1 MNSKEIIKRVI
12 DFNDPPRIGF
22 DFNPPHAKDILWI
35 SAAQLRATNPTYLN
49 WGRHLELL
57 EKVPG
62 FTGEVRQ
69 DALGNIIGRLNQKTN
84 GEIIWGA
91 LQDDWDLLHDF
102 QIPPFDETY
111 NNSFKEKLKEN
122 KDQYIL
128 AVLPISP
135 FSTARNLR
143 MLENFLAD
151 VLLEPDNVER
161 LLDILVEAANKM
173 IINAAEAGADGICI
187 YDDWGTQHALL
198 VSPKV
203 WRQLFKPVYKK
214 LIDTTHEQGMH
225 FFMHSC
231 GYIHE
236 IMEDMVEIGL
246 DVFQLDQPELHG
258 VENLANKFG
267 GRVTFWCP
275 VDIQRIMETGER
287 TLIEGT
293 ARKMIR
299 ELGRF
304 GGGFIAKDYPSWEDI
319 DVKDEWAG
327 WARNIFLKEGFYST
341 KTP

>member
-12 DFNDPPRIGF
+12 DFNDPPRIGL
-22 DFNPPHAKDILWI
+22 DFNPPHTKDILWI
-35 SAAQLRATNPTYLN
+35 SAAQLKMSNPLYLN
-49 WGRHLELL
+49 WGRHPELL
-57 EKVPG
+57 ERVPG

-91 LQDDWDLLHDF
+91 LQDDWAALEDYKISPLEKAYDK
-102 QIPPFDETY
+102 T
-111 NNSFKEKLKEN
+111 FKKMVEKNREK
-122 KDQYIL
+122 YIL
-128 AVLPISP
+128 GVLPISP
-135 FSTARNLR
+135 FSTTRNLR

-151 VLLEPDNVER
+151 VLLEPENVAN
-161 LLDILVEAANKM
+161 LLDLVTDAAIKM
-173 IINAAEAGADGICI
+173 IINAAQLGADGICI

-203 WRQLFKPVYKK
+203 WRQLFRPVYQR
-214 LIDTTHEQGMH
+214 LIDVTHEHGMK

-236 IMEDMVEIGL
+236 IMEDLVEIGL

-258 VENLANKFG
+258 VDKLAQKFG

-275 VDIQRIMETGER
+275 VDIQKVMETGER
-287 TLIEGT
+287 KLIEES

-299 ELGRF
+299 ELGQFR
-304 GGGFIAKDYPSWEDI
+304 GGFIAKDYPSWEDI
-319 DVKDEWAG
+319 DVMDEWAG
-327 WARNIFLKEGFYST
+327 WARDIFIQEGFYR
-341 KTP
+341 